1 MKINFFLTLMCAF
14 FLTKAQ
20 TPKNDFT
27 SNDIPA
33 MEQKGQSGKF
43 RALLSSV
50 ADNYN
55 VIYHRCVW
63 EVDPA
68 VYAIKGNITTY
79 FKPTINGFN
88 QIEFDL
94 DSALTVDSVKFHAS
108 NLSFTQ
114 LATDILQI
122 DLVSAIPIN
131 SLDSITVFYQGT
143 PPSNGF
149 GSFIQSTHNSTPIL
163 WTLSEPY
170 GAKDWWPCKQTLND
184 KIDSLDIFVTVPQV
198 NRVGSNGILLSEDT
212 VGTDKIFHWKTRYPI
227 AAYLVAIAVTNYS
240 YYSDFVPLQ
249 SGGSLEVLNYVYPE
263 DLATAQ
269 AQTPDIINVIKFY
282 DSLTIEYPFSKE
294 KYGHA
299 QFGWGGGME
308 HQTMTFLVNFGHA
321 LMAHECAHQWF
332 GDHVTC
338 GSWQDIWLNEGFAT
352 YFEGLTEERYFPS
365 TWMAWKTDKI
375 TSITSQ
381 PGGSVLCDDTTSVN
395 RIFDGRLSYNKGG
408 YLLHMLR
415 WKLGDSLF
423 FLSLK
428 NYLNDPLISGA
439 YANTPQLKAHL
450 EATSGQN
457 LTTFFNQWY
466 YKQGYPSY
474 HLLYG
479 QTGSAVSL
487 TVNQTQSDPSVTFF
501 EMPIPVKFIG
511 QTQDTTIVFDHQS
524 SGQVFSATVN
534 FPIVSA
540 QFDPKLWIISAN
552 NTVAGISEYP
562 SVDDQVTVYP
572 NPAKDI
578 LNILSLNNANTVES
592 FEITDVLGQLVFR
605 SDKYKGIQKN
615 ISINTS
621 SLKKGTYFIKV
632 ALRAGVNYKS
642 FVKE

>member
-1 MKINFFLTLMCAF
+1 MFAF

-43 RALLSSV
+43 RALLSSAV
-50 ADNYN
+50 DNYN

-94 DSALTVDSVKFHAS
+94 DSTLTVDSVKFHTS

-114 LATDILQI
+114 LTTDILHI

-365 TWMAWKTDKI
+365 TWMAWKADKI
-375 TSITSQ
+375 ASITSQ

-534 FPIVSA
+534 FPIISA

-562 SVDDQVTVYP
+562 SIDDQVTVYP